1 MEKVKVEIEL
11 GKEAHELSK
20 MVAQIAKA
28 VIVAGKDGFQVT
40 DVVPIVQ
47 EAFAALSG
55 EGMKDLSKLPEEIKA
70 DPAKFALALM
80 VELDNVLDA
89 VKL

>member
-1 MEKVKVEIEL
+1 
-11 GKEAHELSK
+11 
-20 MVAQIAKA
+20 
-28 VIVAGKDGFQVT
+28 
-40 DVVPIVQ
+40 
-47 EAFAALSG
+47 
-55 EGMKDLSKLPEEIKA
+55 MKDLSKLPEEIKA

>member
-1 MEKVKVEIEL
+1 MEMVKVEIEL
-11 GKEAHELSK
+11 GKEAHELAK
-20 MVAQIAKA
+20 MVAGIASA
-28 VIVAGKDGFQVT
+28 VIIAGKDGFQVV

-47 EAFAALSG
+47 AAFAHLSG
-55 EGMKDLSKLPEEIKA
+55 EGMKGLEKLPEEIKA